1 MKRKRL
7 ALRVSLN
14 SALFILVI
22 YIVMQV
28 FAYLRDNMIFGIS
41 DLSGLPASIAAF
53 IGGSVLPPLA
63 VFAFIVYLAALP
75 LQRVQRRL
83 EAGETLEE
91 GLVEATRRKMQRFA
105 SLILAVNLAGFVLG
119 FILQLAVEKR
129 IHELF
134 WPSRLMILSSNIAGA
149 VVYALAQTSIDNL
162 AFADL
167 RERLGIREIG
177 NRKRELRGT
186 TRQVVLSAF
195 LVLYVLTFVQFQTRD
210 VIAFQALERE
220 TLEAVRSGS
229 ITADGAAADFR
240 DRFSKKASTF
250 SVRPDLNADRI
261 PLPWERTDTTEDV
274 QRNVFLLF
282 LLFMF
287 AIAVC
292 IQAVCSLEHRE
303 ELDALAARIRDVVE
317 GEGDLRR
324 RLNLRRM
331 DELGELSELVNRLLD
346 RFRDVVSKIGT
357 AAAKTRDG
365 ATSIDL
371 VLQAAESTSEQTGNA
386 VLTLTKELETQSEE
400 SKVLG
405 EVLEAL
411 RSAAGGVASAV
422 ETQRRF
428 ASETAAAMEEMA
440 ANIRSVETMTSRSG
454 SLSEDLSERGG
465 AGSAAVADTGKA
477 IAEIQATAGGVLD
490 VLGKLS
496 KIAGDTNLLAMN
508 AAIEAAHAGDR
519 GAGFAVVA
527 DEVRT
532 LASTAGAQ
540 TKAIKSLMDEM
551 SDRVRR
557 GVERSEAGGA
567 VFGTIAEGIAQAA
580 AISREIAAAMQ
591 EQSAGTRTVEESL
604 AQVIAASDAIVA
616 RMDEQRTETERM
628 AAYLASALE
637 RLADLAAS
645 SRSQAA
651 AVDELR
657 QSFAAVRYEADRNL
671 ASVEALRAALE
682 GFKV

>member
-1 MKRKRL
+1 MKTKRI

-14 SALFILVI
+14 SALFILTI
-22 YIVMQV
+22 YVVMQV
-28 FAYLRDNMIFGIS
+28 FAYLRDNMIFGVS

-53 IGGSVLPPLA
+53 IGGSVLPPLT
-63 VFAFIVYLAALP
+63 VFAFLVYLAALP

-83 EAGETLEE
+83 EAGEQLEE
-91 GLVEATRRKMQRFA
+91 ALVEATRRKMQRF
-105 SLILAVNLAGFVLG
+105 STLILAVNLAGFVLG
-119 FILQLAVEKR
+119 FILQLAIEKR

-210 VIAFQALERE
+210 VIAFQSLERE
-220 TLEAVRSGS
+220 TLEAVRSGA
-229 ITADGAAADFR
+229 IAPDEAAADFR
-240 DRFSKKASTF
+240 DRFSKQASTF
-250 SVRPDLNADRI
+250 SVRPDFDAGTI
-261 PLPWERTDTTEDV
+261 PLPWERKDTTEDV

-287 AIAVC
+287 VIAAC

-346 RFRDVVSKIGT
+346 RFRDVVSKIGV

-365 ATSIDL
+365 ATAIDL
-371 VLQAAESTSEQTGNA
+371 VLQAAEGISDQTGNA
-386 VLTLTKELETQSEE
+386 VLTLTKELEAQSAE

-405 EVLEAL
+405 DALEAL
-411 RSAAGGVASAV
+411 RAAAGGVAAAV

-428 ASETAAAMEEMA
+428 ASETAAAMEEMT
-440 ANIRSVETMTSRSG
+440 ANIRSVEAMTSRSG
-454 SLSEDLSERGG
+454 SLSEVLSERGE
-465 AGSAAVADTGKA
+465 AGSAAVSDTGKA
-477 IAEIQATAGGVLD
+477 IAEIQVTAAGVLD
-490 VLGKLS
+490 VLGTLS
-496 KIAGDTNLLAMN
+496 KISGDTNLLAMN

-527 DEVRT
+527 DEVRN
-532 LASTAGAQ
+532 LASTAGKQ
-540 TKAIKSLMDEM
+540 TKAIKSLVGEM
-551 SDRVRR
+551 SDRVKR
-557 GVERSEAGGA
+557 GVERSEVGGE
-567 VFGTIAEGIAQAA
+567 VFGSIAEGIVQAA
-580 AISREIAAAMQ
+580 AISREIAEAMK
-591 EQSAGTRTVEESL
+591 EQAAGTRSVEASL
-604 AQVIAASDAIVA
+604 SQVIAASDAIVA
-616 RMDEQRTETERM
+616 RMDEQRKETERM
-628 AAYLASALE
+628 SEYLASALK
-637 RLADLAAS
+637 RLSDLAAS

-671 ASVEALRAALE
+671 ASVDALNKALS